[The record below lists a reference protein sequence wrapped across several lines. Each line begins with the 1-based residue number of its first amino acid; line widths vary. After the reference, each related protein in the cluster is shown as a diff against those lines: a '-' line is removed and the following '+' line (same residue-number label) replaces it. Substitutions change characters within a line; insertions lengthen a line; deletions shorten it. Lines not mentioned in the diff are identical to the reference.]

1 MLCPKCGANNSGNA
15 RFCES
20 CGEYLQT
27 AAVGNSLPNKKRRN
41 RIIGVIAGIIA
52 AAVVMGLFFY
62 IRGDKQESLEEQI
75 LGAWY
80 FMFDDDFRLF
90 EFYDDG
96 EVYVVTEWDEEPL
109 MWRVD
114 GNIIYITDTDQSIT
128 ITVEGIDDQMMTGV
142 WVRDNG
148 SGDVMSRV
156 TGYKN
161 FRDARNYV
169 LTHLS

>member
-1 MLCPKCGANNSGNA
+1 
-15 RFCES
+15 
-20 CGEYLQT
+20 
-27 AAVGNSLPNKKRRN
+27 
-41 RIIGVIAGIIA
+41 
-52 AAVVMGLFFY
+52 
-62 IRGDKQESLEEQI
+62 
-75 LGAWY
+75 
-80 FMFDDDFRLF
+80 
-90 EFYDDG
+90 
-96 EVYVVTEWDEEPL
+96 